1 MVKEVYST
9 FTDFCDTID
18 REMINQD
25 ASNDQYLKLAI
36 QMYEDRKVYPNQN
49 YIYDLLIKDF
59 EHRARFRKNVIM
71 SIEGL
76 QGEGKSFF
84 GLFWSY
90 KLGEIFGVPFDIKK
104 NLYAFPEELDEK
116 LRESKN
122 RTTHFLDEQRSANIG
137 VGAVAQQLK
146 LKDFEEQMRYTQKNI
161 IYASPEV
168 RDHAHYFVFE
178 VFDMKRIENEDF
190 KEFKDEK
197 KLKFWEKSGYP
208 MKWVFLLK
216 THNKYTKG
224 LVPRGY
230 VTVPMVTPE
239 TVTVYDRIKRKNL
252 KKLER
257 FQDNAFKIKQKLIK
271 EFVKEYKEKCIQMI
285 GTVVERAYKLKDDEG
300 NPIIK
305 KLVFDNRKYAV
316 VSKDVIE
323 SHIYEFLGGQ
333 HQFTTRELT
342 IMVSVSKQ
350 NFTVHAF
357 DMNKKFFATKVKPKI

>member
-1 MVKEVYST
+1 MSKEVYST
-9 FTDFCDTID
+9 FTDFCDTVD
-18 REMINQD
+18 KQMIMEGG
-25 ASNDQYLKLAI
+25 SNDDYLKLAI
-36 QMYEDRKVYPNQN
+36 QMYEDRKAYPNQN
-49 YIYDLLIKDF
+49 YVYDLLIKDF
-59 EHRARFRKNVIM
+59 EHRARFQKNVIM

-90 KLGEIFGVPFDIKK
+90 TLGEIFGVPFDIKK

-116 LRESKN
+116 LRASKN

-137 VGAVAQQLK
+137 VGAKAQQLK

-161 IYASPEV
+161 IFASPEV

-178 VFDMKRIENEDF
+178 AFDMRRIENKDF

-208 MKWVFLLK
+208 THWIFLLK
-216 THNKYTKG
+216 THSKYTKG

-230 VTVPMVTPE
+230 VIVPMVTPK
-239 TVTVYDRIKRKNL
+239 TVSAYDRIKRKNL
-252 KKLER
+252 KKLEK
-257 FQDNAFKIKQKLIK
+257 FEDNAFKIKKILIDK
-271 EFVKEYKEKCIQMI
+271 FVKEYKTQCIQMI
-285 GTVVERAYKLKDDEG
+285 GTIVERAYKLKDDEG

-323 SHIYEFLGGQ
+323 SHMYEFLKGQ
-333 HQFTTRELT
+333 HQFTVKELSL
-342 IMVSVSKQ
+342 MVSVSKQ
-350 NFTVHAF
+350 KFTDIAY
-357 DMNKKFFATKVKPKI
+357 DMNRKFFATKVKPKL